1 MGDMDV
7 FLEFEGVESAYYV
20 YLNDQLIG
28 YAEDSLLPSRFK
40 INGKYKKGKNLL
52 TVKAYR
58 YSDGSYLEGQDYWK
72 YSGIER
78 SVSLTARPASRVEDF
93 EISAPLVN
101 SYRDG
106 DFSLRLKM
114 DSPTKGERVDV
125 ALSLGGNPIWSD
137 SHAMASSTDSILTF
151 RHMVEDASPGARR
164 LPTRIF

>member
-1 MGDMDV
+1 M
-7 FLEFEGVESAYYV
+7 
-20 YLNDQLIG
+20 
-28 YAEDSLLPSRFK
+28 
-40 INGKYKKGKNLL
+40 
-52 TVKAYR
+52 KAYR

-125 ALSLGGNPIWSD
+125 ALSSAATRYGATATRWLPPQI
-137 SHAMASSTDSILTF
+137 AS
-151 RHMVEDASPGARR
+151 
-164 LPTRIF
+164 